1 MTGLPTEIFAV
12 SDVREIDRRA
22 IESLGIPGYTL
33 MCRAGRAAAAACRH
47 RWPDARRWLVVCGAG
62 NNAGDGYV
70 VAREAQA
77 AGIDVRLAALTD
89 PESLEGDAAR
99 AWHDWRDAG
108 GSAAAW
114 HGIDDDVDLIVDA
127 ILGSGLERPVEGR
140 FGEAV
145 DAINAAS
152 APVMALD
159 IPTGIDGDSGAELG
173 RSVAA
178 NCTMT
183 FVALKPGLFL
193 GRGADASGVLEFD
206 GLEIPVECRQG
217 LVPVLRR
224 PGELS
229 FRAALGPRPKSA
241 HKGNFG
247 HVLVIGG
254 GAGMPGAAIL
264 CGEAALRAG
273 AGKVSVATDTSHA
286 GLIAIA
292 RPELMAH
299 AVSGPDDL
307 DSLLGKADVVA
318 IGPGLGTTA
327 WARGLLSQA
336 LRRGL
341 ATVLDADALNIVA
354 EDAGGLTKS
363 EAPRII
369 TPHPG
374 EAARLLGR
382 PAADVQA
389 DRPGAARAL
398 AKQFGAI
405 AVLKG
410 ANTLVAA
417 PGSTPTVCTSGNPG
431 MATAGMGDVL
441 TGIIAAFL
449 AQGMTPRDAA
459 VFGVEAHARAGD
471 RAARDGQ
478 RGMLAGDLLGA
489 LRGVINPAGCA

>member
-1 MTGLPTEIFAV
+1 
-12 SDVREIDRRA
+12 
-22 IESLGIPGYTL
+22 
-33 MCRAGRAAAAACRH
+33 
-47 RWPDARRWLVVCGAG
+47 
-62 NNAGDGYV
+62 
-70 VAREAQA
+70 
-77 AGIDVRLAALTD
+77 
-89 PESLEGDAAR
+89 
-99 AWHDWRDAG
+99 
-108 GSAAAW
+108 
-114 HGIDDDVDLIVDA
+114 
-127 ILGSGLERPVEGR
+127 
-140 FGEAV
+140 
-145 DAINAAS
+145 
-152 APVMALD
+152 
-159 IPTGIDGDSGAELG
+159 
-173 RSVAA
+173 
-178 NCTMT
+178 
-183 FVALKPGLFL
+183 
-193 GRGADASGVLEFD
+193 
-206 GLEIPVECRQG
+206 
-217 LVPVLRR
+217 
-224 PGELS
+224 
-229 FRAALGPRPKSA
+229 
-241 HKGNFG
+241 
-247 HVLVIGG
+247 
-254 GAGMPGAAIL
+254 MPGAAIL

-292 RPELMAH
+292 RPELMAR